1 MTSER
6 WQKIEQL
13 YHAALEREEGQ
24 RATYLLEACVG
35 DDELRREV
43 ESLLAQ
49 EKRTDGF
56 LESPALEG
64 TARAMELNL
73 RQSLNGQQL
82 GTYKIVSLLGAGGM
96 GEVYQ
101 AHDTK
106 LGRDVAIKVVPA
118 AFVHDAERLA
128 RFQREARM
136 LAALN
141 HPNIATIHGL
151 EQADGVHYLVMEL
164 VLGQTLA
171 ERVSSGALKIEEAL
185 KVAAQIAEALE
196 AAHEK
201 GVIHRDLKP
210 ANVKVTPEGRLK
222 VLDFGLAKA
231 FAGNSALD
239 LSNALTLTAMGTED
253 GRILGTPAYM
263 SPEQARG
270 KAVDKRSDIWAFG
283 CLLYELLTGRQA
295 FHGDTLSDMI
305 GSILEKEPDW
315 RALPPSTPGKIR
327 DLVRRCLQ
335 KDMNLRLQAAGDAR
349 IEINEALAA
358 PATISPEVL
367 QVRRRTIWQ
376 WVLVAGLACV
386 VVAAIVGFAVWNL
399 KPAPV
404 RPVSRTLINLPPGD
418 QLAALDFPA
427 IAISQDGTQLAYVAS
442 RGGIRQIYLRFL
454 DSLEARPLAGTEG
467 ANTPF
472 FSPDGRWLG
481 FFAGNSLK
489 KISVTGGAAL
499 TLANMA
505 EPRGASWAAG
515 GTIVFSPGVSSP
527 LLQIPD
533 AGGVSQSVTHLE
545 KDEAWQYWPEVL
557 PDSKA
562 VLFKTANSNP
572 GIVIQSLATNERRD
586 LIAGGTFPRYAASN
600 HLIFAQGGNLMAAPF
615 DLQLLRVTGAAVPVI
630 EGVLSLSTNEA
641 TQYGIS
647 SSGALVYIPGKP
659 TGARRLV
666 WVNRNGTEQILA
678 APPHNYQNPRV
689 SPDGRRVAVSITE
702 QDTQTWLYDF
712 ARDTLTRLTFG
723 GTLNELPAWSPDGK
737 RIAFTSNRE
746 GPENIFWQLAD
757 GSGGLERLTTG
768 KLDQA
773 PRSFSPNGQLLAFV
787 ERDPN
792 TGFDI
797 WVLRM
802 SDPSAGSGQGRKAQ
816 PFLNTPFTESAPNFS
831 PDGHWLAYVSD
842 ESGRMEIY
850 IQPYPGPRGKYQIPT
865 DDGREPVWNPNGREL
880 FYRSG
885 DKMMAVD
892 IMRRPSFTVG
902 KPRMLFQGVY
912 LRAFG
917 VQPMYDVSPDG
928 QRFLMIKPSE
938 QPISLTQIVVVQ
950 NWFEE
955 LKQIVPTGKK

>member
-1 MTSER
+1 MTPER
-6 WQKIEQL
+6 WQQIEQL
-13 YHAALEREEGQ
+13 YHAALEHEESQ
-24 RATYLLEACVG
+24 RAAYLQEVCAG
-35 DDELRREV
+35 DDALRREV
-43 ESLLAQ
+43 DSLLAQ
-49 EKRTDGF
+49 EIRGDAL
-56 LESPALEG
+56 LESPAVEVAASAM
-64 TARAMELNL
+64 ARDS
-73 RQSLNGQQL
+73 RRSLIGQQL
-82 GTYKIVSLLGAGGM
+82 GCYKIVFLVGAGGM
-96 GEVYQ
+96 GDVYQ

-106 LGRDVAIKVVPA
+106 LNRDVAIKVLPA
-118 AFVHDAERLA
+118 AFINDPERLS
-128 RFQREARM
+128 RFQREART

-151 EQADGVHYLVMEL
+151 ERADGVNYLVMEL
-164 VLGQTLA
+164 VPGHTLA
-171 ERVSSGALKIEEAL
+171 ERVSSGALQIAEAL

-210 ANVKVTPEGRLK
+210 ANVNVTPEGRVK

-231 FAGNSALD
+231 FAGDGELD
-239 LSNALTLTAMGTED
+239 LSKPPTLTAMGTEE

-270 KAVDKRSDIWAFG
+270 KPVDKRTDIWAFG
-283 CLLYELLTGRQA
+283 CVLYELLTGRQA

-315 RALPPSTPGKIR
+315 QALPPSTPGKIR

-335 KDMNLRLQAAGDAR
+335 KDKNLRLQAAGDAR

-358 PATISPEVL
+358 PATISSEVL
-367 QVRRRTIWQ
+367 QVRGRTIWL
-376 WVLVAGLACV
+376 WALIAGLTCV

-404 RPVSRTLINLPPGD
+404 RPVTRTVINLPPGD

-427 IAISQDGTQLAYVAS
+427 IAISPDGTQLAYVAS
-442 RGGIRQIYLRFL
+442 RGGTRQIYLRFL

-499 TLANMA
+499 TLANMT
-505 EPRGASWAAG
+505 EPRGASWASG

-527 LLQIPD
+527 LLQISD
-533 AGGVSQSVTHLE
+533 AGGASHPVPHLE
-545 KDEAWQYWPEVL
+545 KYEDWEYWPEVL
-557 PDSKA
+557 PDGKA
-562 VLFKTANSNP
+562 VLFQTASNNS
-572 GIVIQSLATNERRD
+572 GIVMQSLASSERRD
-586 LIAGGTFPRYAASN
+586 LVPGGIFPRYAASE
-600 HLIFAQGGNLMAAPF
+600 HLIYAQGGNLMAAPF
-615 DLQLLRVTGAAVPVI
+615 DLQRLQVTGAAVPVI
-630 EGVLSLSTNEA
+630 DGVLSLATNGA
-641 TQYGIS
+641 TQYGVS

-659 TGARRLV
+659 AGARRLV
-666 WVNRNGTEQILA
+666 WVSRNGTEQILA

-712 ARDTLTRLTFG
+712 ARDTLTRFTFG
-723 GTLNELPAWSPDGK
+723 GNLNELPAWTPDGK

-757 GSGGLERLTTG
+757 GSGGLERLTTSER
-768 KLDQA
+768 DQV
-773 PRSFSPNGQLLAFV
+773 PRSFSPDGQLLAFV
-787 ERDPN
+787 ERDPS

-797 WVLRM
+797 WVLRL
-802 SDPSAGSGQGRKAQ
+802 SAPSAGSGQSREVQ
-816 PFLNTPFTESAPNFS
+816 PFLNTAFTESAPNFS
-831 PDGHWLAYVSD
+831 PDGHWLAYISD
-842 ESGRMEIY
+842 ESGRKEIY
-850 IQPYPGPRGKYQIPT
+850 VQPYPGLRGKYQIPT
-865 DDGREPVWNPNGREL
+865 DDGSEPVWNPNGREL

-885 DKMMAVD
+885 DKMMAVEV
-892 IMRRPSFTVG
+892 MMQPSFSVG
-902 KPRMLFQGVY
+902 KPRMLFQGAY

-917 VQPMYDVSPDG
+917 AQPMYDVSPDG
-928 QRFLMIKPSE
+928 ERFLMIKPSE
-938 QPISLTQIVVVQ
+938 QTISLTQIVVVQ

-955 LKQIVPTGKK
+955 LKRRVPAKQQ